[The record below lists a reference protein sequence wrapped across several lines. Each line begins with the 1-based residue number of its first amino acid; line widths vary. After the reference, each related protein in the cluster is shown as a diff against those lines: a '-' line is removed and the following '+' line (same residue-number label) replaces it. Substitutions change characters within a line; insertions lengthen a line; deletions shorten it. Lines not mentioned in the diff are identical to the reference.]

1 MRGAT
6 PVVKSQSLSVISS
19 DADARVLPS
28 GENATAQTGFEWP
41 MSVQRVTPV
50 VESQS
55 LIILFL
61 SSDPDARVSPSGE
74 NATALTSSEWPSS
87 VLHVT
92 PVVEPKSLALSS
104 RDPDASVVSSGRM
117 IIVSCTGWSM
127 FGAFLVDAGFTKIL
141 DLRLVTITVLQRA
154 DVSVVGYSWK
164 GIFCFVVGVDLKT
177 TLVSLAKLQNNE
189 IILMVVKRDT
199 FAFR

>member
-1 MRGAT
+1 MSMRHAT
-6 PVVKSQSLSVISS
+6 PVVKSQSLTVISS
-19 DADARVLPS
+19 DPDARVWPS
-28 GENATAQTGFEWP
+28 GENATAQTIFEWP

-55 LIILFL
+55 LIIL

-87 VLHVT
+87 VLLVT
-92 PVVEPKSLALSS
+92 PVVEPKSLALPS

-117 IIVSCTGWSM
+117 LIVFCTGWSM
-127 FGAFLVDAGFTKIL
+127 FGAFLVDAGFTKIF
-141 DLRLVTITVLQRA
+141 DLRLVTVAVLQRA

-189 IILMVVKRDT
+189 IILMVKRDT